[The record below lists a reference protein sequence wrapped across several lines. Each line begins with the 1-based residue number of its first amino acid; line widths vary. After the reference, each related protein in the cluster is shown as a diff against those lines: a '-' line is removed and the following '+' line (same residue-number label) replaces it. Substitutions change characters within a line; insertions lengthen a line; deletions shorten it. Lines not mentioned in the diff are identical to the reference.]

1 MKLFFKLTFIL
12 LLLVSVTATI
22 FFFSLGILVSQNAE
36 NPEKSDVIIVLGG
49 DNGLR
54 VRKGAELYNGGY
66 ASHVILTGIDERF
79 YHSGHPNWRERR
91 MMALGVPKNA
101 IKVDTKSK
109 TTWEEAKNTSNT
121 MEKKG
126 WKSAIV
132 VSDPPHMLRLHQT
145 WSRAFEGS
153 SKKFILVST
162 NPSWWHK
169 GLWWTNRQ
177 SYQFVISEIKKN
189 LFYAAVYY

>member
-1 MKLFFKLTFIL
+1 MKLFLKLTLIF
-12 LLLVSVTATI
+12 LLLVSTASAL
-22 FFFSLGILVSQNAE
+22 FFLCLGFLVSQHAV
-36 NPEKSDVIIVLGG
+36 NPEKSDVIVVLGG

-54 VRKGAELYNGGY
+54 VRKGAELYNAGY

-79 YHSGHPNWRERR
+79 YRPAHPNWRERR
-91 MMALGVPKNA
+91 MIALGVPKKA
-101 IKVDTKSK
+101 IKVDAKSK
-109 TTWEEAKNTSNT
+109 TTWDEAKKTSMT
-121 MEKKG
+121 MEING
-126 WKSAIV
+126 WRSAIV

-162 NPSWWHK
+162 SPKWWDRV
-169 GLWWTNRQ
+169 LWWKNRE

-189 LFYAAVYY
+189 LFYVAVHY